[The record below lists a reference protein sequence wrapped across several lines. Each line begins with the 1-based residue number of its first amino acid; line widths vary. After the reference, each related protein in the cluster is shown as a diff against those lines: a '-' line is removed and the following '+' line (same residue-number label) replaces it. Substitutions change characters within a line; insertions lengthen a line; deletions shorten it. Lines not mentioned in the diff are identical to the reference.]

1 MYNYNQYTDLI
12 KRLRKLSRLSQT
24 TADDAGQTDLDKAA
38 ARSKDS
44 LDTLKE
50 SFADST
56 SAAQLYKRQIDIL
69 AGSFGDLEH
78 GLSVVSFAQE
88 EYNASITKLVKEVTF
103 FDGIEEKIAK
113 TLKITTGE
121 AYKQTQTYGA
131 FLEKLNTTRDS
142 LDKYRIT
149 LNGILPGQSANIA
162 ASKEYAETLLTTQQ
176 HLQDFQGLS
185 ADQAAS
191 YTLYT
196 EGSGKNIAQ
205 QLNATAKLADAWEAS
220 TGLVGQYNV
229 ILTEIS
235 NMSADIRSEY
245 SRTNGELELSVLKT
259 KRLGMTMGQLDKIGT
274 GLLNIEES
282 VGKEIEFQLISGK
295 RLVDAQGRSIT
306 NKFREAKLSG
316 DSLKMT
322 EAMTDVIT
330 EQGEIITGNNFLAK
344 KALAD
349 SLGISVQEL
358 VVAKQRYDL
367 TKKLEATGKYTKK
380 ELEGIEPGSE
390 VEKKFTAALEH
401 EVKIADS
408 PEAKKQAEENL
419 NALKELKLAN
429 KNLESP
435 ADKTARHLQ
444 NIVDN
449 GIFMKMP
456 KTTTTEKGKTV
467 TTYLDRKEFDVDG
480 LVKTIRESKN
490 SEVAQNEGFLK
501 LVGSTQSLSKLIAAD
516 KKLLGDLADVA
527 PGFSILSESVKDLTK
542 AIEDNFPLVAKI
554 LKTAGNVLPA
564 GKEGKAQK
572 YSMSFPHGPAAAA
585 PSVEDTHDLSID
597 ANGGPIVMSL
607 KENRIF
613 QGTKNDDVAMYPG
626 AVDVATANNTTK
638 NYNVTNNTDKVN
650 YDKIGNSIRT
660 AVQSEIGKLNIK
672 PTINVSTD
680 KNVNYNTNLEKIA
693 SMLQTAVSKL
703 KSEPDTNAIANA
715 IKTAFAGVEISV
727 HVDPIKI
734 DKEIKFRNTRIN
746 T

>member
-1 MYNYNQYTDLI
+1 MYNYNQHTDLI

-38 ARSKDS
+38 AQTKDS

-50 SFADST
+50 SFADGK
-56 SAAQLYKRQIDIL
+56 AAAELYKQQIKIL

-78 GLSVVSFAQE
+78 GLSVVSLAQE
-88 EYNASITKLVKEVTF
+88 EYNTSITNLVKEVTF

-131 FLEKLNTTRDS
+131 FLATLNTTRDS

-162 ASKEYAETLLTTQQ
+162 ASKDYAETLLTTQQ

-316 DSLKMT
+316 NSLKMT

-344 KALAD
+344 KALAE

-380 ELEGIEPGSE
+380 ELEGLEPGSE

-408 PEAKKQAEENL
+408 PEAIKQAKENL
-419 NALKELKLAN
+419 KALEELKLAN

-456 KTTTTEKGKTV
+456 KTTTTEKGEKV
-467 TTYLDRKEFDVDG
+467 TKYLDRKEFDAAG
-480 LVKTIRESKN
+480 LAQTIKDSK
-490 SEVAQNEGFLK
+490 SSKVIENEGFLK

-516 KKLLGDLADVA
+516 KKLLGDLAAVA
-527 PGFSILSESVKDLTK
+527 PGFSILAESVKDLTK

-554 LKTAGNVLPA
+554 IKTAGGILPE
-564 GKEGKAQK
+564 GKAGKAQK
-572 YSMSFPHGPAAAA
+572 YSMSFPNGPVPNP
-585 PSVEDTHDLSID
+585 PSVENPSDLSID

-715 IKTAFAGVEISV
+715 IKSAFAGVEISV